1 MCILFITLGWP
12 GMWLHP
18 CWCLHHPHPLWPS
31 PCRVLGGTT
40 EGERRTQT
48 TASRDKDHVA
58 RKVCTHSRVYSLN
71 RSVGAPSGW
80 EVELSITVVTDFLI
94 SPVKARSML
103 KNLYHVLRIFLP
115 PSTHDHFLLHEN
127 LWTDFPNADTFC
139 TLQAVVLVL
148 YFLF

>member
-18 CWCLHHPHPLWPS
+18 CWCLHHPLPLWPS

-58 RKVCTHSRVYSLN
+58 RKVCTHSCIYSLN

-94 SPVKARSML
+94 SPEKARSML
-103 KNLYHVLRIFLP
+103 KNLYHVLRIFFTSLNSWSLSSP
-115 PSTHDHFLLHEN
+115 WKSLNRLS
-127 LWTDFPNADTFC
+127 
-139 TLQAVVLVL
+139 
-148 YFLF
+148 